1 MRPISID
8 TARPRPNVRLT
19 LAVLAIALLALGLHA
34 RYYMPFLCD
43 DALISLRYAKQ
54 LIDGQGLTW
63 NPGERV
69 EGYSNLLWVLSAAA
83 LGRLGLDLIGSVRVL
98 GFLGMGASV
107 AAVLYAHPPASLPTA
122 LLALLALLFLPLSGS
137 FAVWTIGGME
147 QPLVAGLLAWAIV
160 LCYPRLER
168 NRVSLKEMQW
178 PGLCLALLCLTRPDA
193 PLFTGGAALAILL
206 TGGARHEALRKA
218 VGLVALPLFF
228 CLLQLAFRLS
238 YYGEWVPNTA
248 LVKFDPSAKH
258 ALDGLRYLG
267 AGAVSI
273 LPLLALAAASVLLSL
288 RRNFL
293 RPRAMLLGILT
304 VIWTMYVV
312 IIGGDIFPA
321 WRHFVPLL
329 VLLVL
334 MVAIGGDWVG
344 RHAGPRQ
351 FAGVSVAGALLLG
364 AFVFLQMRDPAN
376 AFGISE
382 RWEWDGQVIGTL
394 LKQAFGA
401 QQPLLAVDAAGS
413 LPYWSELP
421 SLDMLG
427 LNDYYLP
434 RHRPKGSRTIG
445 IGHDLG
451 DGQYVLGRAP
461 DLVVFGIATG
471 GEVGFF
477 RSAREMQEDPR
488 FSREYALVVFE
499 GRVPYTAR
507 AKVWVRRYSGRIG
520 IRDSGDRIIVP
531 GFLMNDGDGSVARL
545 GNAGDLIRPFSAAH
559 PARLNSLELPRG
571 RWRIEAQASRLP
583 LRVRV
588 SLPNSEERRRTGD
601 PSPQIATDGVLLD
614 APLPAMLDARDGPGS
629 RQVSI
634 EVLPVTDGLVELER
648 LVLTRAPD

>member
-1 MRPISID
+1 MRRIPTE
-8 TARPRPNVRLT
+8 TARPRPNVLLA
-19 LAVLAIALLALGLHA
+19 LAVVAIALLALGLHA
-34 RYYMPFLCD
+34 RHYMPFLCD
-43 DALISLRYAKQ
+43 DALISLRYAKR
-54 LIDGQGLTW
+54 LIEGQGLTW

-69 EGYSNLLWVLSAAA
+69 EGYSNLLWVLSEAA

-98 GFLGMGASV
+98 GFLGMGASM
-107 AAVLYAHPPASLPTA
+107 AAVIYAHPPISLPAA
-122 LLALLALLFLPLSGS
+122 LLVLLTLLFLPLSGS
-137 FAVWTIGGME
+137 FGVWTIGGME
-147 QPLVAGLLAWAIV
+147 QPLVAGLLAWAVV

-168 NRVSLKEMQW
+168 HHVSFKAMQW
-178 PGLCLALLCLTRPDA
+178 PGLCLGLLCLTRPDA
-193 PLFTGGAALAILL
+193 PLFTGGAVLAILL
-206 TGGARHEALRKA
+206 TGAARGEALRKA
-218 VGLVALPLFF
+218 ASLAALPVLFVLF
-228 CLLQLAFRLS
+228 QLAFRLS

-267 AGAVSI
+267 AGALSI
-273 LPLLALAAASVLLSL
+273 LPLLVVAAASVLLSL

-293 RPRAMLLGILT
+293 RPRTTLLGILT
-304 VIWTMYVV
+304 VAWTMYLVV
-312 IIGGDIFPA
+312 IGGDIFPA

-334 MVAIGGDWVG
+334 MTAIGGEWVA
-344 RHAGPRQ
+344 RHAGPRRL
-351 FAGVSVAGALLLG
+351 AGVSLAGVLLLG
-364 AFVFLQMRDPAN
+364 AFVFLQMRDPWN

-401 QQPLLAVDAAGS
+401 EQPLLAVDAAGS

-434 RHRPKGSRTIG
+434 RHRPKGFRTIG

-471 GEVGFF
+471 GEHGFF

-488 FSREYALVVFE
+488 FSREYTLVVFE

-507 AKVWVRRYSGRIG
+507 AKIWVRKYSGRIG
-520 IRDSGDRIIVP
+520 IRASRERIVVP
-531 GFLMNDGDGSVARL
+531 GFLMNDGDERVAWL
-545 GNAGDLIRPFSAAH
+545 GKDGTLIRPLSAAH
-559 PARLNSLELPRG
+559 PARLKGLELPRG
-571 RWRIEAQASRLP
+571 RWRIDARASRLP

-588 SLPNSEERRRTGD
+588 SVSESENRPGTE
-601 PSPQIATDGVLLD
+601 QIATDSAVLD
-614 APLPAMLDARDGPGS
+614 GPTPAMLGARDGPG
-629 RQVSI
+629 RCRVDI
-634 EVLPVTDGLVELER
+634 EVLPMTDEPVELEQ
-648 LVLTRAPD
+648 LVLTRVPE